1 MEKGLYNF
9 KILPEI
15 QSFFPAPSQE
25 AQNRLCDSLIE
36 NGCTIPIFVWRRND
50 GNVIVDGHYR
60 YKICHELGIPFDY
73 EELEFEDI
81 EHVKVWLL
89 DVHISTKQLTDFQ
102 KCELAFPL
110 EKTISEMVEK
120 RRREAIRKAR
130 QTGLQISQST
140 RTADYMAQRL
150 GLTRSK
156 WDMAKFLIN
165 NADEDLKV
173 LLRSGK
179 AKITP
184 TYRRLVALIKPKCVA
199 EEVSADT
206 GKCDR
211 TINGSGKSSQA
222 DSENIVKYGRDKF
235 NNKSDDWLPRAC
247 STDGEKAEE
256 PPIEYIGGFKPVT
269 ALKFYGT
276 QMRWR
281 EEDEEPGDKVKIYEA
296 YKAWCQEAPKD
307 RVLQRPEWFF
317 NTIIHHM
324 KDNFFQDIETE
335 DKRGLREFTLINQAV
350 LTASTAAT
358 TTTSAKTA

>member
-1 MEKGLYNF
+1 MGKGLYNF

-36 NGCTIPIFVWRRND
+36 NGCTIPIFVWKRND

-81 EHVKVWLL
+81 DHVKVWLL

-156 WDMAKFLIN
+156 WDMAKFLILY
-165 NADEDLKV
+165 ADENLKV
-173 LLRSGK
+173 QLRSGK

-184 TYRRLVALIKPKCVA
+184 EYRKLVALIKPKEEPASVEDHEDEYIEA
-199 EEVSADT
+199 E
-206 GKCDR
+206 C
-211 TINGSGKSSQA
+211 
-222 DSENIVKYGRDKF
+222 DSEAEGQEGQEVNDVRDVRATGE
-235 NNKSDDWLPRAC
+235 SPDSWLPRAC

-269 ALKFYGT
+269 HQEPMEYFPHEPERNPGPFYYVKDCT
-276 QMRWR
+276 RSAMKNMIKEVKDAIYQLSD
-281 EEDEEPGDKVKIYEA
+281 EDVDKCGEIFSMLEQAYNEA
-296 YKAWCQEAPKD
+296 RA
-307 RVLQRPEWFF
+307 
-317 NTIIHHM
+317 IIEGEI
-324 KDNFFQDIETE
+324 NFHSHNN
-335 DKRGLREFTLINQAV
+335 NQHNN
-350 LTASTAAT
+350 
-358 TTTSAKTA
+358 